1 MPPALNRGDRR
12 LLVLAGIVLA
22 IVLGVAFVIASGTGD
37 RGEVTTSYSSSS
49 AGCKAVYLLLAASG
63 YRVERWE
70 DSPTALSDPAST
82 TLVLAEPSELATDV
96 ERAAIDAFM
105 REGGHVIA
113 TGPDSAWFLPGGE
126 TRPRP
131 PTGHTWI
138 TMPAMAP
145 SAITAAAPE
154 ITIASRATWVQ
165 TGWLVVP
172 LYGDDRGPSV
182 IEMTVGSGRA
192 MWWEAATPLTNAGI
206 TIANN
211 LAFVLASLG
220 PPGERRILW
229 DEYFHGRRRTLA
241 ASIWHSPT
249 KWIGLQLAFVC
260 LVVLLTYA
268 RRSGPIIPPVR
279 ESRLSPLEFVR
290 TLGSLY
296 ERAGASSVAV
306 EAADRR
312 ARYWLARRFGVSAR
326 ASSADM
332 ASAIARRTGRDTTA
346 LAAAL
351 AASEAGSAPGG
362 LDDQGALAIVR
373 ALGDETRSLHVF
385 GATTEGR

>member
-1 MPPALNRGDRR
+1 
-12 LLVLAGIVLA
+12 
-22 IVLGVAFVIASGTGD
+22 
-37 RGEVTTSYSSSS
+37 
-49 AGCKAVYLLLAASG
+49 
-63 YRVERWE
+63 
-70 DSPTALSDPAST
+70 LSDPAST
-82 TLVLAEPSELATDV
+82 TLVLAEPSELATDA
-96 ERAAIDAFM
+96 ERAAIETFM

-126 TRPRP
+126 TVPRP

-138 TMPAMAP
+138 SMPALAP
-145 SAITAAAPE
+145 SPITAAAPE
-154 ITIASRATWVQ
+154 ITIASRATWDP
-165 TGWLVVP
+165 TAYLVIP
-172 LYGDDRGPSV
+172 LYGDAQGPSV

-206 TIANN
+206 TMSNN

-220 PPGERRILW
+220 APGERRILW

-249 KWIGLQLAFVC
+249 RWIGLQLAIVC

-312 ARYWLARRFGVSAR
+312 ARYWLARRFGVSVR
-326 ASSADM
+326 ASSAEM
-332 ASAIARRTGRDTTA
+332 ASAIARRTGRDTSA
-346 LAAAL
+346 LASAL
-351 AASEAGSAPGG
+351 TACEAGSAPGSV
-362 LDDQGALAIVR
+362 DDRGALAMVQ

-385 GATTEGR
+385 GATTEGK

>member
-1 MPPALNRGDRR
+1 MPLALNRGDRR
-12 LLVLAGIVLA
+12 VLVLGGIVLMLM
-22 IVLGVAFVIASGTGD
+22 LGIAFVIASGTGD

-49 AGCKAVYLLLAASG
+49 AGCKAIYLLLAESG

-70 DSPTALSDPAST
+70 DPPTALSEPAST
-82 TLVLAEPSELATDV
+82 TLVLAEPSELSTDA

-105 REGGHVIA
+105 REGGYVIA
-113 TGPDSAWFLPGGE
+113 TGPDSARFLPGGASF
-126 TRPRP
+126 PRL
-131 PTGHTWI
+131 PTGRTWI
-138 TMPAMAP
+138 DMPAIAP
-145 SAITAAAPE
+145 SPITAAAPD
-154 ITIASRATWVQ
+154 ITIASRATWAQ
-165 TGWLVVP
+165 TGSLVVP
-172 LYGDDRGPSV
+172 LYGDEDGQSV
-182 IEMTVGSGRA
+182 IEMTVGRGRA
-192 MWWEAATPLTNAGI
+192 MWWEAATPLTNGGI
-206 TIANN
+206 TVSNN

-220 PPGERRILW
+220 APGERRILW

-249 KWIGLQLAFVC
+249 RWIGLQMAIVC
-260 LVVLLTYA
+260 LVVLLTHA
-268 RRSGPIIPPVR
+268 RRSGPIIPPVG

-312 ARYWLARRFGVSAR
+312 ARYWLARRFSVSAR
-326 ASSADM
+326 ASSAEM
-332 ASAIARRTGRDTTA
+332 ASAISRRTGRDTSA

-351 AASEAGSAPGG
+351 AACETGSAPGS